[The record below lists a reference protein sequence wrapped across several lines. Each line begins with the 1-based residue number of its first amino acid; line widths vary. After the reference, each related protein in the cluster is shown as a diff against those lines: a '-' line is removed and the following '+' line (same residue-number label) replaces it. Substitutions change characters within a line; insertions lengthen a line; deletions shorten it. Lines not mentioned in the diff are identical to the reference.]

1 MSQRL
6 DLALVRRGLVP
17 SRERAQEAVKAG
29 MVLVNGRPA
38 TRSAQP
44 VAETDELQVTG
55 DPIGYVGRGGL
66 KLEAALDAFFIDPQ
80 GQVCLDVGAS
90 TGGFTEC
97 LLRRGAALVYA
108 LDVGRDQLHPSLRGN
123 ERIVV
128 MEETDIRSL
137 AGLPTPPSLVTVDV
151 SFISLRHVLPAV
163 GRLAAPGATVVTLIK
178 PQFEIGPGKVD
189 RRGIVRDPRLL
200 GAAIEGVVEEAI
212 ALGWLPGRVIPSPIK
227 GTEGNQEYLTSF
239 RLPAGS
245 SAKA

>member
-6 DLALVRRGLVP
+6 DQALVSRGLVP
-17 SRERAQEAVKAG
+17 SRERAQEAIKAG
-29 MVLVNGRPA
+29 MVLVGGRPA

-44 VAETDELQVTG
+44 VTEADELQVTG

-66 KLEAALDAFFIDPQ
+66 KLEAALNEFFIDPA

-97 LLRRGAALVYA
+97 LLRRGATQVYA
-108 LDVGRDQLHPSLRGN
+108 LDVGRNQLHPSLR
-123 ERIVV
+123 EDQRIVV

-137 AGLPTPPSLVTVDV
+137 DALPVAPTLVTVDV
-151 SFISLRHVLPAV
+151 SFISLKHVLPPI
-163 GRLAAPGATVVTLIK
+163 GRLAAPGATVITLIK
-178 PQFEIGPGKVD
+178 PQFEVGPGKVD

-200 GAAIEGVVEEAI
+200 GAAVEGVIESAI
-212 ALGWLPGRVIPSPIK
+212 DLGWLPGRVIPSPIK

-239 RLPAGS
+239 RLPGA
-245 SAKA
+245 